1 MNPGA
6 STATIGDLIPGV
18 QLALQNRTDINA
30 YNPQKYIR
38 DAIQELTLSNP
49 FEELRQTGP
58 MKQLTVGQFQYP
70 VSFFLNAGDDY
81 SQIQSLSIF
90 TNPNTNT
97 VAFAMKYDTPA
108 AMQTLIYI
116 PGGLPAKWTRFGSN
130 IWVGPQPNQTYTI
143 FMSYQRRHPFP
154 SGATGANLN
163 SAPVYMPVEWL
174 EIVEYCAAY
183 RLAAGPLRWMDGAK
197 DLRTMLYGDP
207 AADDRMANLGL
218 IKARFYQQMLD
229 QRIHSR
235 QLTPVVGRY

>member
-6 STATIGDLIPGV
+6 STATIGDLLPGV
-18 QLALQNRTDINA
+18 QLALQNRSDINV

-49 FEELRQTGP
+49 YEELRVQGP
-58 MKQLTVGQFQYP
+58 MVQLTVGQYQYP
-70 VSFFLNAGDDY
+70 VTFFMNQGDDY
-81 SQIQSLSIF
+81 SQIQALCIF

-97 VAFAMKYDTPA
+97 VAYPLHYDTPA
-108 AMQTLIYI
+108 ALETLVYI
-116 PGGLPAKWTRFGSN
+116 PGGLPAKWTRFGSS
-130 IWVGPQPNQTYTI
+130 IWVGPQPNQTYTM
-143 FMSYQRRHPFP
+143 FANYQRRHPFP
-154 SGATGANLN
+154 AGATGAQLN

-197 DLRTMLYGDP
+197 DLRTLLYGDP

-218 IKARFYQQMLD
+218 IKARSYQQQLD

-235 QLTPVVGRY
+235 QLTPVTGYR